1 MTPNRPDLSVVLLCY
16 RGEDSIPPYVEE
28 LKVCLNELRVNWE
41 IILAGNYL
49 EGADDRTPEIV

>member
-28 LKVCLNELRVNWE
+28 LKVRLNELRVNWE